1 MTSLDNLITLIGSKY
16 DPITA
21 IQVTPQKILLSV
33 TMNGF
38 WQCLD
43 VVGREKIRFRFLEK
57 IDQKLDI
64 HLLLEAS
71 PYPLEITLRI
81 IDYTPSFNKRLI
93 ENFPSAMSFT

>member
-1 MTSLDNLITLIGSKY
+1 MTSLDTLITLMGSKN
-16 DPITA
+16 DSITA

-43 VVGREKIRFRFLEK
+43 GVGREKIRFRFLEK
-57 IDQKLDI
+57 IDQKLDV

-71 PYPLEITLRI
+71 PYPLEITLSI
-81 IDYTPSFNKRLI
+81 VDLTPSFHKKLI
-93 ENFPSAMSFT
+93 ENFPSAISFT